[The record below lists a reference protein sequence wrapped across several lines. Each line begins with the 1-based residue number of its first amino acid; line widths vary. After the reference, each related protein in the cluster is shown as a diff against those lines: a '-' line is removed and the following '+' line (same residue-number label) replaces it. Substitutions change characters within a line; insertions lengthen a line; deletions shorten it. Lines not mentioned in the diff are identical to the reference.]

1 MTLKP
6 DRRPAARN
14 AGAVVVRLS
23 SILRDADTTRSGE
36 RPQLARILEG
46 GGADLSP
53 SHAVS
58 VE

>member
-1 MTLKP
+1 VEFIKMRIP
-6 DRRPAARN
+6 RGRAWCPRVRAA
-14 AGAVVVRLS
+14 
-23 SILRDADTTRSGE
+23 ILRDADTTRSGE